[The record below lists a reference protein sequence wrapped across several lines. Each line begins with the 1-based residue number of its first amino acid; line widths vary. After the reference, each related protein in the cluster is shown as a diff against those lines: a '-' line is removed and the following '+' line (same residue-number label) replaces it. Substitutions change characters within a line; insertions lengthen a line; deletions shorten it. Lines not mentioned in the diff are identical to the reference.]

1 MSLPRFFIDPAAL
14 AGEQALLTGA
24 DAHHLSR
31 VLRLKAGD
39 MVELCDGNGLIH
51 TAQII
56 ALGREEV
63 TLRLLSSTRPATTGP
78 VLHLGLGV
86 LKGKKMDLALQKCT
100 ELGASSIHPFLS
112 EHSAVRPPEPDRLQ
126 RWQRIT
132 VEACKQCKR
141 PEPPICRPV
150 SSFAELLTRPETA
163 ASLKLIFWEKPAATP
178 LRKTLAN
185 REPPVAQTAI
195 FCLIGPE
202 GGFSQTEIKQAVAAG
217 FQPVGLGP
225 RILRAETAAL
235 VAIALLQYLHG
246 GLG

>member
-14 AGEQALLTGA
+14 TGEQARLTGA
-24 DAHHLSR
+24 DAHHLAR
-31 VLRLKAGD
+31 VLRLKTGA
-39 MVELCDGNGLIH
+39 MVELCDDSGLIH
-51 TAQII
+51 TAQVI
-56 ALGREEV
+56 APGREEV
-63 TLRLLSSTRPATTGP
+63 TLRLLSSTRPPTTGP

-86 LKGKKMDLALQKCT
+86 LKGKKMDLVLQKCT
-100 ELGASSIHPFLS
+100 ELGVNSIHPFLS
-112 EHSAVRPPEPDRLQ
+112 EHSAVRPPEPDKLL

-150 SSFAELLTRPETA
+150 SSFAELLIRPETA
-163 ASLKLIFWEKPAATP
+163 AALKLLFWEEPAATP
-178 LRKTLAN
+178 LKKALT
-185 REPPVAQTAI
+185 ESETSVAPAAI

-202 GGFSQTEIKQAVAAG
+202 GGFSHAEIEQAVAAG